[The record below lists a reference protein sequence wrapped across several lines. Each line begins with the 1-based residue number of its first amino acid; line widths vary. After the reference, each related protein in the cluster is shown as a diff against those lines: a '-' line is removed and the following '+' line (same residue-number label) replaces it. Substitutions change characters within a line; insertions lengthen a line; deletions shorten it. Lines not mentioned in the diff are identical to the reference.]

1 MPRLK
6 DLANQQLYRLDRSA
20 TYGEIDVLFR
30 GTIDTALLREQWDAL
45 VRVAASLRQ
54 RTAPAHVVL
63 DRLAASAPSDRL
75 ARALTMLGRA
85 VKTTYILRY
94 LHDSALRDRVHLQL
108 NRGESRHEL
117 ARRLF
122 FANQGAFRSGD
133 YEEIMNK
140 VSALSILSN
149 AVLVWNTVQY
159 AQIIEG
165 LRTSSGKPLD
175 TKDLERISPLAHSH
189 VIPSGTY
196 HFAEAAAAG

>member
-1 MPRLK
+1 
-6 DLANQQLYRLDRSA
+6 
-20 TYGEIDVLFR
+20 
-30 GTIDTALLREQWDAL
+30 
-45 VRVAASLRQ
+45 
-54 RTAPAHVVL
+54 
-63 DRLAASAPSDRL
+63 
-75 ARALTMLGRA
+75 MLGRA

-133 YEEIMNK
+133 YDEIMNK

-149 AVLVWNTVQY
+149 AVLVWNTARY
-159 AQIIEG
+159 AEIIAG
-165 LRTSSGKPLD
+165 LRTQSGKPVD
-175 TKDLERISPLAHSH
+175 NRDLARISPLAHSH

-196 HFAEAAAAG
+196 HFAEAVAAG